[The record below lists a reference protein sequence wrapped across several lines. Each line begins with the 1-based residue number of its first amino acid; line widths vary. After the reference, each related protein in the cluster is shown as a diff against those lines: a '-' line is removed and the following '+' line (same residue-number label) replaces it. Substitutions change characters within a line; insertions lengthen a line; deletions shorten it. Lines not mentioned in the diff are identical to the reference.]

1 MLGAGYA
8 TGRLRFVQ
16 LGARAVGVIED
27 EFDALTE
34 ALRRERDQ
42 LPPAACPDAHVS
54 IIVLI
59 GVLLLLLIGV
69 LAIVA

>member
-1 MLGAGYA
+1 MRRCCGRGRECQQFSHSFGAGYA

-42 LPPAACPDAHVS
+42 LPPAACARPPKNR
-54 IIVLI
+54 
-59 GVLLLLLIGV
+59 
-69 LAIVA
+69 